1 MSRITTSVIAST
13 VLLSGVTLLGSAVIG
28 GIAPAKLLAQQI
40 VYPSTSD
47 PNGVM
52 VTGQGVASVPA
63 DVAEIR
69 FAASAV
75 DPEAA
80 DEALQEQL
88 ENSSGK
94 PLSPRSSARIIRSEI
109 TEASLKPIVAAI
121 VATGIPASAVQVS
134 MDGANASS
142 PYRRSPRNS
151 AGTIRV
157 TLEKPSRSSVQ
168 KVVDAGDAAAKTAKL
183 FAQVYLKYRVND
195 CPALE
200 KAAYR
205 AAVNDA
211 QRRAQA
217 IAAATG
223 VQLAAQPSIAEA
235 FYSTFYPS
243 PCNPSN
249 KSFYPTGDSLYTEG
263 FAPYNANTE
272 ATVETRKDI
281 FVTYKL
287 K

>member
-1 MSRITTSVIAST
+1 MSRITVSLIAST
-13 VLLSGVTLLGSAVIG
+13 VLLSGVTLIQVIV
-28 GIAPAKLLAQQI
+28 PTKLLAQQI

-52 VTGQGVASVPA
+52 VTGQGIASVPA
-63 DVAEIR
+63 DVAEVR
-69 FAASAV
+69 FVVSSVNPGAS
-75 DPEAA
+75 
-80 DEALQEQL
+80 DEGFPAQIELGEIGEGQPPVA
-88 ENSSGK
+88 GK
-94 PLSPRSSARIIRSEI
+94 PKPKPSAQV
-109 TEASLKPIVAAI
+109 TEASLKSIAAAI
-121 VATGIPASAVQVS
+121 VATGIPASAIQVS
-134 MDGANASS
+134 VDGANANR

-157 TLEKPSRSSVQ
+157 TLDKPSRSSVQ
-168 KVVDAGDAAAKTAKL
+168 KVVDAGDDAAKAAKL
-183 FAQVYLKYRVND
+183 FAQAYLKYRVND
-195 CPALE
+195 CAALE
-200 KAAYR
+200 KAAYT

-217 IAAATG
+217 IATATG

-243 PCNPSN
+243 PCNPTN
-249 KSFYPTGDSLYTEG
+249 KSFYPTGGDSLYSEG
-263 FAPYNANTE
+263 FTPYTANAE

-281 FVTYKL
+281 FVTYKM